1 MFILF
6 MYENKTAYTMSL
18 EDELREDMHM
28 SSAAAAF
35 AADWDARV
43 IMRIAKNT
51 STEEHENAAICAAWY
66 SESANRDKTTVAN
79 NKFSMDMIRK
89 FANNA
94 TMEAIKTHDIL
105 EALRIKSYVIKPT
118 THLMKSYALKL
129 RAKVDDED
137 AIAANIHVGYSVA
150 LATSISAVANV
161 VGRGTLSNNF
171 KFVMTIIARQGWVDA
186 LHIMSCPRAAE
197 ASRLAVVSWRAAV
210 NAFPN
215 ACRSLGIANII
226 ALRIAIQRA
235 ALPVK
240 HTAKCKAALAASYG
254 ILAKDAADC
263 DKNLKG
269 FVAEGKFLAAK
280 RVKVYRNFVAAER
293 ATTDEKSV

>member
-1 MFILF
+1 
-6 MYENKTAYTMSL
+6 
-18 EDELREDMHM
+18 
-28 SSAAAAF
+28 
-35 AADWDARV
+35 
-43 IMRIAKNT
+43 
-51 STEEHENAAICAAWY
+51 
-66 SESANRDKTTVAN
+66 
-79 NKFSMDMIRK
+79 
-89 FANNA
+89 
-94 TMEAIKTHDIL
+94 
-105 EALRIKSYVIKPT
+105 
-118 THLMKSYALKL
+118 
-129 RAKVDDED
+129 
-137 AIAANIHVGYSVA
+137 
-150 LATSISAVANV
+150 
-161 VGRGTLSNNF
+161 
-171 KFVMTIIARQGWVDA
+171 
-186 LHIMSCPRAAE
+186 MSCPRAAE